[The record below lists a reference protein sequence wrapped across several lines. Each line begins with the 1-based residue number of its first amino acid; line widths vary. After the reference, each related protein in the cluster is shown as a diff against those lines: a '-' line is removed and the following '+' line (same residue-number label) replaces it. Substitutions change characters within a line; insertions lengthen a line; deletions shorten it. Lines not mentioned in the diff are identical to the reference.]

1 MKPTQ
6 NKSLEDI
13 AREWDHIA
21 SLRMKQIQEGI
32 DVSYAHVLRPCIIDL
47 ASGCNFDNVVDVG
60 CGGGF
65 LSEELAKIS
74 SKIVA
79 VDVSE
84 QNISLANKRL
94 SLLNDITFINSSI
107 EDYAASVPSGTFTL
121 AIANMTLMN
130 VLSLENTLSAIWS
143 ILCCG
148 GHLVFTITHPCFW
161 PYYWGYSEMS
171 WFNYSKEMAIEAP
184 FRISS
189 SEEIGPITT
198 HVHRSLEMYV
208 NSLIDV
214 GFKIERVIEPRPSPE
229 IEELYLNK
237 WKYPRFLAVRCIKI
251 DK

>member
-1 MKPTQ
+1 MKPIQ
-6 NKSLEDI
+6 NKNLEDI
-13 AREWDHIA
+13 AREWDNIA
-21 SLRMKQIQEGI
+21 SLRVKQIQEGI
-32 DVSYAHVLRPCIIDL
+32 DISFAHVLRPCIIDL
-47 ASGCNFDNVVDVG
+47 ASGCNFDNVIDVG

-84 QNISLANKRL
+84 QNISLAHQRL
-94 SLLNDITFINSSI
+94 SLLSNITLINSSI
-107 EDYAASVPSGTFTL
+107 EDYSASVPFGTFTL

-130 VLSLENTLSAIWS
+130 VLSLESTLHAIWS
-143 ILCCG
+143 ILCCR

-161 PYYWGYSEMS
+161 PFYRGYSEMS
-171 WFNYSKEMAIEAP
+171 WFKYSKEMAIEAP

-189 SEEIGPITT
+189 SQEIGPITT

-214 GFKIERVIEPRPSPE
+214 GFEIERVIEPHPSPE
-229 IEELYLNK
+229 IDELYPNK
-237 WKYPRFLAVRCIKI
+237 WKYPKFLAVRCIK
-251 DK
+251 K